1 MATQTLNGSCHC
13 GAIAYTVEADPAS
26 AVTCNCSLCSRL
38 GAVWVFAPKEKFK
51 LTKGEGKLGDYQ
63 FNKHVLHHRFCPSC
77 GIESYAEGKGRY
89 GTEQAG
95 INLRCVQSIDVN
107 KLSPKQVDGRSR

>member
-13 GAIAYTVEADPAS
+13 GAIAYTVEADPTG

-38 GAVWVFAPKEKFK
+38 G
-51 LTKGEGKLGDYQ
+51 DYR

-77 GIESYAEGKGRY
+77 GIESYAEGKGRD
-89 GTEQAG
+89 GSEQAG